1 MCTDSSGEIMKL
13 TVSQIRTLRLFSRSA
28 TAQRQRWRNEE
39 RRDMKKEQIPRAAK
53 AILKN
58 AYVDDICDSVNNV
71 PEGKALMSD
80 IDEVLYVSG
89 FNVKQGISS
98 EQSDVKENRSEV
110 TIGGESQVEKVL
122 GTVWLPREDMFTFKI
137 KLELAKENLPLGD
150 PGTFIPLKLT
160 KRLIRSKLPGV
171 FSSYINLPSDP
182 PQPYYFLIIPVLSPV
197 IRD

>member
-1 MCTDSSGEIMKL
+1 MKL

-122 GTVWLPREDMFTFKI
+122 GTVWLPREDMFTFEI

>member
-1 MCTDSSGEIMKL
+1 MKL

-39 RRDMKKEQIPRAAK
+39 RRDMKKEEIPRAAK

-80 IDEVLYVSG
+80 IDEVLDVSG
-89 FNVKQGISS
+89 FHVKQGISS
-98 EQSDVKENRSEV
+98 EQSEVKENPSEV
-110 TIGGESQVEKVL
+110 TIGGENQVEKVL

-160 KRLIRSKLPGV
+160 KRLIRSKLAGV